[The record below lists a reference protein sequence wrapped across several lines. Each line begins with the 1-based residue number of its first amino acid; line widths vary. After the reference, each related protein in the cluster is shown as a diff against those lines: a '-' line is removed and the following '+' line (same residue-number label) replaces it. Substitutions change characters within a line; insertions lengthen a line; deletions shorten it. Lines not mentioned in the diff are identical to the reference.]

1 MIVKPKMEQQL
12 NTLRSLL
19 RDLENVKTDLTREGQ
34 SFSPASLF
42 SAIQGLTNLGAHCPL
57 PDFQKIIDISNKL
70 TNVMDLI
77 QFSKTILRTLE
88 SNEPLAPNEE
98 TFLEYISMVSQ
109 ISGMT
114 LELQEIQG
122 SINSKFGDY
131 TNRFDNLKTQIS
143 HRLYAFE
150 QHMKYSQY
158 WQRLVPC
165 KTYPFQKNSGSP
177 SKTWRIKTDKDKI
190 EIKEKEDANKA
201 EIKLLSDEYQG
212 ISCQK
217 TQFLERFSQLFALVS
232 EAIEKFG
239 LKSSPEIS
247 FFLLGFDPNHFD
259 TFLSNFRMI
268 DEKFQLLKTEI
279 DAFNQHVNSLRE
291 KYLIEY
297 NKPDEYLT
305 KWNTALQ
312 SGNTFFGKQD

>member
-1 MIVKPKMEQQL
+1 MEQQTL
-12 NTLRSLL
+12 HTLRSLL
-19 RDLENVKTDLTREGQ
+19 SDLEKVKTDLTREGQ
-34 SFSPASLF
+34 SFSTASLF
-42 SAIQGLTNLGAHCPL
+42 SVIQALMNLEAHCPL
-57 PDFQKIIDISNKL
+57 PDYQKILDISNKL

-77 QFSKTILRTLE
+77 QFSKTILRNME

-114 LELQEIQG
+114 LELQKIQW
-122 SINSKFGDY
+122 STDSKFEDY
-131 TNRFDNLKTQIS
+131 TNRFDNLKKKIS
-143 HRLYAFE
+143 HRFYAFE
-150 QHMKYSQY
+150 KYMTYSQY
-158 WQRLVPC
+158 LQRLVPC
-165 KTYPFQKNSGSP
+165 KTYPWKKNSGSP
-177 SKTWRIKTDKDKI
+177 SKTWRTKTDEDYI
-190 EIKEKEDANKA
+190 EIKEKEDAKKA
-201 EIKLLSDEYQG
+201 EIKLLSDECQG
-212 ISCQK
+212 ISGQK
-217 TQFLERFSQLFALVS
+217 TQFLERLSQLFALVS

-247 FFLLGFDPNHFD
+247 FFLSGFDPNHFD
-259 TFLSNFRMI
+259 QFRSNFRMI
-268 DEKFQLLKTEI
+268 NEKFQLLKTEI

-305 KWNTALQ
+305 KWNTALE

>member
-1 MIVKPKMEQQL
+1 MEQQKL
-12 NTLRSLL
+12 DTLHSLL
-19 RDLENVKTDLTREGQ
+19 SDLEKVKTDLTREGR
-34 SFSPASLF
+34 SFSTASLF
-42 SAIQGLTNLGAHCPL
+42 SAIQALMNLEAHCPL
-57 PDFQKIIDISNKL
+57 PDYQKILDISNKL

-77 QFSKTILRTLE
+77 QFSKTILRNME

-114 LELQEIQG
+114 LELQKIQG
-122 SINSKFGDY
+122 STDSKFEDY
-131 TNRFDNLKTQIS
+131 TNRFDNLKKRIY
-143 HRLYAFE
+143 HRFYAFE
-150 QHMKYSQY
+150 KHMTYSEY
-158 WQRLVPC
+158 LQRLVPC
-165 KTYPFQKNSGSP
+165 KTDPWKKKSGSP
-177 SKTWRIKTDKDKI
+177 SKTWRTKTDEDKI
-190 EIKEKEDANKA
+190 EIKEKEDAQKE
-201 EIKLLSDEYQG
+201 EIKLLSDECKG
-212 ISCQK
+212 ISGQK
-217 TQFLERFSQLFALVS
+217 TQFLERLSQLFALVS

-247 FFLLGFDPNHFD
+247 FFLSGFDPNHFD
-259 TFLSNFRMI
+259 TFLSNFWMI
-268 DEKFQLLKTEI
+268 NEKFQLLKTEI

-305 KWNTALQ
+305 KWNTALE